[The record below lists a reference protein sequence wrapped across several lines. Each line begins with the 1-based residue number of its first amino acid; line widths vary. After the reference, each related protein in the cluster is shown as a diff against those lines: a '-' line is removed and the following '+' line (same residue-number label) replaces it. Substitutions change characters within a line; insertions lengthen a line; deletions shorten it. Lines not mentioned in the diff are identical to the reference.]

1 MKKYIVCMFLYL
13 LHVPWFFFVN
23 AAAAGEGISSWLESV
38 VAGSVAGELV
48 NKAVVTGSV
57 VSRIK

>member
-1 MKKYIVCMFLYL
+1 MFLYL
-13 LHVPWFFFVN
+13 LNVPWFFSVN

-38 VAGSVAGELV
+38 VAGSVADELV

-57 VSRIK
+57 VSRIKLV